1 MCIGAAI
8 SGITSI
14 AGGAMQ
20 AGAAK
25 DAAAA
30 QTAAAREQLA
40 LQREMYEQT
49 REDLGPFREGGQ
61 RSFEAWQSNFGLGP
75 APTWEDADGNTQT
88 YAFNTSPGYQ
98 FAVNENLDSIEGSAA
113 ARGGLYSGA
122 TMQALGER
130 ANQLANMEFYNVQD
144 RLFGGSQL
152 GANAAA
158 QQANANLSN
167 AQMGSTSLANIGN
180 AQAAGAVG
188 AANAWSNTLGD
199 LGGLFGYQ
207 SNLWGGAPQAQAAAA
222 PTAMRAS
229 SSTFTPVMRPAPTVN
244 SSVPPY
250 MGAAGTG
257 PF

>member
-1 MCIGAAI
+1 MCVGAAI

-30 QTAAAREQLA
+30 QQAAAQQQLA
-40 LQREMYEQT
+40 LQREMWET
-49 REDLGPFREGGQ
+49 SRADLQPFREGG
-61 RSFEAWQSNFGLGP
+61 ETALGAWQSNFGLGP
-75 APTWEDADGNTQT
+75 APTWEDADGNEHT
-88 YAFNTSPGYQ
+88 YSFQTSPGYQ
-98 FAVNENLDSIEGSAA
+98 FAVNENLDAIEGSAA

-122 TMQALGER
+122 AMQALGER

-144 RLFGGSQL
+144 RLFGGAQM

-158 QQANANLSN
+158 QSAQANLAN
-167 AQMGSTSLANIGN
+167 AQMGSTAYANMGD
-180 AQAAGAVG
+180 AQAAGAIG

-207 SNLWGGAPQAQAAAA
+207 SNLWGGGGNTTPQAAQS
-222 PTAMRAS
+222 AS
-229 SSTFTPVMRPAPTVN
+229 LSSMRPIMNPR
-244 SSVPPY
+244 Y
-250 MGAAGTG
+250 
-257 PF
+257 